1 MMRKIFFFTFIL
13 IVNNSFAQVQ
23 IPVGGIVPYSG
34 DLSLLDKSQW
44 VVCDGSALK
53 ISEYLELFKVIRW
66 NYGYGNDTVGRS
78 YFSLPDYR
86 GVFLRG
92 VDQGKG
98 IDIDAKTRSLPG
110 NMSVILGD
118 KVGSFQSDAIQKHNH
133 TDSGHIHKTNATA
146 AIGQVDSDNSDE
158 KAAPPNSPTASIDLG
173 YARLGDP
180 SDSKTGA
187 GKPRL
192 SLETRPI
199 NISVY
204 WIVKV
209 K

>member
-1 MMRKIFFFTFIL
+1 MRKIFFFTFIL

-92 VDQGKG
+92 VDQGKELTSMLKQ
-98 IDIDAKTRSLPG
+98 DHSQ
-110 NMSVILGD
+110 VIC
-118 KVGSFQSDAIQKHNH
+118 
-133 TDSGHIHKTNATA
+133 
-146 AIGQVDSDNSDE
+146 
-158 KAAPPNSPTASIDLG
+158 P
-173 YARLGDP
+173 
-180 SDSKTGA
+180 
-187 GKPRL
+187 
-192 SLETRPI
+192 
-199 NISVY
+199 
-204 WIVKV
+204 
-209 K
+209 